1 MITGIF
7 PFGCVWC
14 VSQIWGPKAIIF
26 TPSRNLWN
34 KFWKKIRFVAESPYS
49 QRFIMILKAG
59 IFYMELGVATCLG
72 RHQRQGGP
80 ATCGAFHGLG
90 SVSFEA
96 RSGSCHWT
104 DEDSGSY
111 PYYIDHLWSNLKI
124 ASLAFEISMQQQ
136 RLDLHAGCQEGL
148 LHQKCIAG
156 NMSFATGRGKDL
168 IRIRKLVIFYAP
180 YFSKLSMPG
189 LNIIPSLCKIAGA
202 FVD

>member
-1 MITGIF
+1 MSTGIF

-26 TPSRNLWN
+26 NPSRNLWN
-34 KFWKKIRFVAESPYS
+34 KFWKKSDSSPNLPIVS
-49 QRFIMILKAG
+49 ASS
-59 IFYMELGVATCLG
+59 IFHLG

-104 DEDSGSY
+104 DEDSSSY

-124 ASLAFEISMQQQ
+124 ASLAFEISMQHQ

-168 IRIRKLVIFYAP
+168 IRIRMLVSLGVIFYAP
-180 YFSKLSMPG
+180 EPSKLSMSRFEHYTLP
-189 LNIIPSLCKIAGA
+189 
-202 FVD
+202 